1 MAQLREATRVTFDGS
16 RDWLASLVN
25 TLDRTERL
33 SEVPCDAKAKRA
45 MRARLARPTST
56 RAAARRFARSSP
68 SYSPA
73 SCNRG
78 S

>member
-1 MAQLREATRVTFDGS
+1 MAQLREPTRVDVKGS
-16 RDWLASLVN
+16 RDWLASLVI
-25 TLDRTERL
+25 TLDQAELL
-33 SEVPCDAKAKRA
+33 SEVPCDARAKRE
-45 MRARLARPTST
+45 MCARLARPTST
-56 RAAARRFARSSP
+56 RPVAHRFARAM